1 MNSKTKHKDNYDD
14 INDEVEFQNINE
26 QIYNKEIS
34 VFPPIKSKVRLQIRI
49 PLVSKSPSDLSSL
62 RS

>member
-1 MNSKTKHKDNYDD
+1 MNSKTKLKDNYDD

-34 VFPPIKSKVRLQIRI
+34 VFPPIKSKVR
-49 PLVSKSPSDLSSL
+49 
-62 RS
+62 